1 MIHPDK
7 IGMEAKKRED
17 ENYKFRSFLKGHAD
31 EEELDKQFL
40 RLHKE
45 LFADYDCNKCRNC
58 CKMYKGSI
66 PEEDVEKDAEYLD
79 ITVEQFID
87 FFLEKEACGIG
98 YHTKHMPCDFLQEDG
113 NCKLGDCKPDSCK
126 KYPYTDQPERL
137 CSLLGML
144 DTVAICPVAFEI
156 FRKTGNRS
164 TDSEGDRHMR
174 KEALLEQWKQ
184 LYEVATRIKE
194 LKPWEKL
201 WDMDLIAVRSGA
213 KEDTC
218 IL

>member
-66 PEEDVEKDAEYLD
+66 PEEDVEKDAEYLG

-98 YHTKHMPCDFLQEDG
+98 YHTKHMPCDFYR
-113 NCKLGDCKPDSCK
+113 K
-126 KYPYTDQPERL
+126 
-137 CSLLGML
+137 MA
-144 DTVAICPVAFEI
+144 TV
-156 FRKTGNRS
+156 N
-164 TDSEGDRHMR
+164 
-174 KEALLEQWKQ
+174 
-184 LYEVATRIKE
+184 
-194 LKPWEKL
+194 
-201 WDMDLIAVRSGA
+201 
-213 KEDTC
+213 
-218 IL
+218 